1 RGFHMFIISKHTR
14 ILFYSIVFYR
24 YIFIKNKQG
33 FDCKTSLIS
42 KLMKRG
48 DSKYGIGTA
57 IAKA

>member
-1 RGFHMFIISKHTR
+1 MFIISKRTR
-14 ILFYSIVFYR
+14 ILFYFIVFYR

-33 FDCKTSLIS
+33 FYCKTSLIS